1 VELRNRALNFPH
13 KIATFRWNVR
23 CTLTGEG
30 EDKKMK
36 TPRIKSTFVAAL
48 LSLLSIVIF
57 SGIISA
63 QSAPAMSG
71 TLRGAVATEAPEGQ
85 SYNVPGAS
93 VKLKA
98 PTQTLDA
105 VSDDEGNYQFTNLL
119 PGDYTLEATVQ
130 GFKTA
135 SKAITIRA
143 GETSVENIK
152 LEVADVTATVT
163 VTSSTS
169 IGGVQTNETAPAT
182 TIKQKDLQ
190 TLPLANEQL
199 LEALPLVPGVIRGPD
214 GQINMNGARASQS
227 VMTVNSA
234 NVTDP
239 VTGEF
244 AINLP
249 IEAIGS
255 AQVLTNPYA
264 AEYGKFTGGVTA
276 VETRAGT
283 DKFSFEAQS
292 FFPRFA
298 RRGGKWTGVEA
309 FTPRLAFSGPI
320 KKNKLWFMQ
329 SFEYRF
335 VRTPIESLPA
345 DKRDTGLESFDSV
358 TQLDWD
364 INSSNHLTSIFSL
377 FPEKLRY
384 VGLNTFNS
392 EEVTPNYKQRGFFWA
407 LNERRTMNTKAVLES
422 YFSVKK
428 FDADVFPS
436 SGEQAMNFTPD
447 LNTGNFYNRQ
457 DRRSTRIDAQEI
469 YNFEPPKFAG
479 AHFMK
484 IGIGLTHTTFEGR
497 NTSNTVRVLRGD
509 GTRSQQID
517 FVGKGRLSRNTTEF
531 NAFFQ
536 DKWTINDR
544 LTLEYGVRM
553 DRDNIAS
560 TNNVAP
566 RLSFAF
572 APIRDGRT
580 VIRGGVGLFYDQI
593 DLNVATFPQMQE
605 RLITRYGADGR
616 QVQGTQLQRPVL
628 QNGDYLTPRSV
639 NWNIEFDREWLH
651 NLFVRVGYHQRQG
664 TREYILDPMDSSTAN
679 SILSLS
685 NGGKSRYRQFEV
697 TTRYTFRQH
706 DELNASYVRSRAIG
720 DLNDFNSY
728 FGNFQNPI
736 IRTNER
742 SLLSYDAPNR
752 FVFWGNFGAKY
763 GITVTPVLDLRNG
776 FPLSN
781 IDEDRN
787 FVGARNRAGRYP
799 TFASLDMQVL
809 KNLSAP
815 GRYKDKYRFRVGVKI
830 FNVTNHFNPRDYQGN
845 LASDDFGGFYNG
857 VGRKYG
863 MKFVIE
869 KK

>member
-1 VELRNRALNFPH
+1 MTSTQNH
-13 KIATFRWNVR
+13 
-23 CTLTGEG
+23 TL
-30 EDKKMK
+30 
-36 TPRIKSTFVAAL
+36 VAAL
-48 LSLLSIVIF
+48 LSLLSIVML
-57 SGIISA
+57 SGTTSA
-63 QSAPAMSG
+63 QPAPVVTG
-71 TLRGAVATEAPEGQ
+71 TLRGAVATVAPDGQ
-85 SYNVPGAS
+85 SYSVPGAS
-93 VKLKA
+93 LKLKA

-105 VSDDEGNYQFTNLL
+105 VSDDEGNYQFTNLS

-169 IGGVQTNETAPAT
+169 GQGVQTSETAPAA
-182 TIKQKDLQ
+182 TIKQTDLQ
-190 TLPLANEQL
+190 TLPLPNEQL
-199 LEALPLVPGVIRGPD
+199 LDALPLVPGVIRGPD
-214 GQINMNGARASQS
+214 GQIAMNGARPSQS
-227 VMTVNSA
+227 GMTVNSA

-239 VTGEF
+239 VTGAF

-249 IEAIGS
+249 IEAVES

-276 VETRAGT
+276 VETRSGT
-283 DKFSFEAQS
+283 NKFSFDAQS

-298 RRGGKWTGVEA
+298 RRGGKWTGIEA
-309 FTPRLAFSGPI
+309 FTPHLAFSGPI
-320 KKNKLWFMQ
+320 KKDKLWFMQ

-335 VRTPIESLPA
+335 VRTPIESLPP
-345 DKRDTGLESFDSV
+345 DKRDTRLESFDSV
-358 TQLDWD
+358 SQLDWD
-364 INSSNHLTSIFSL
+364 INPSNHLTSTFSL
-377 FPEKLRY
+377 FPEKLGY
-384 VGLNTFNS
+384 VGLNTFNPQ
-392 EEVTPNYKQRGFFWA
+392 EVTPNYKQRGFFWA
-407 LNERRTMNTKAVLES
+407 VNERRTMSSKAVLES

-436 SGEQAMNFTPD
+436 SGEQAMNFTPNV
-447 LNTGNFYNRQ
+447 NTGNFFNRQ
-457 DRRSTRIDAQEI
+457 ERRSTRVDVLEV

-479 AHFMK
+479 THFMK
-484 IGIGLTHTTFEGR
+484 VGIGLTHTSFDGR
-497 NTSNTVRVLRGD
+497 NTSNTVRVLRRD
-509 GTRSQQID
+509 GTRSEQID
-517 FVGKGRLSRNTTEF
+517 FVGQGALNRNTTEF
-531 NAFFQ
+531 SSFFE
-536 DKWTINDR
+536 DKWTVNER
-544 LTLEYGVRM
+544 LTLEYGVRL

-580 VIRGGVGLFYDQI
+580 VIRGGIGLFYDQI
-593 DLNVATFPQMQE
+593 DLNVATFPQLQE

-616 QVQGTQLQRPVL
+616 QVLGSQLQRLVL
-628 QNGDYLTPRSV
+628 QNGEYLTPRSV
-639 NWNIEFDREWLH
+639 NWNIELDREWLK
-651 NLFVRVGYHQRQG
+651 NLFVRVGYQQRQG
-664 TREYILDPMDSSTAN
+664 TREYVLDPINSATSG
-679 SILSLS
+679 SILSL
-685 NGGKSRYRQFEV
+685 NNAGKSRYRELQV
-697 TTRYTFRQH
+697 TTRYTFRH
-706 DELNASYVRSRAIG
+706 DELNASYVRSKAIG

-736 IRTNER
+736 IRPNER
-742 SLLSYDAPNR
+742 SLLPYDAPNR
-752 FVFWGNFGAKY
+752 FVFWGNFGVKY
-763 GITVTPVLDLRNG
+763 GITVAPVLDLRNG

-787 FVGARNRAGRYP
+787 FVGPRNRAGRYP

-809 KNLSAP
+809 KSLSAP
-815 GRYKDKYRFRVGVKI
+815 GRFKEKYRFRVGLKV

-863 MKFVIE
+863 MKFLIE